1 LTTKSTDEGSTTM
14 AEGHSM
20 TAAERAAKT
29 LLGEDHPDEPDERR
43 PIGKDPRPLSVA

>member
-1 LTTKSTDEGSTTM
+1 M

-29 LLGEDHPDEPDERR
+29 LLTEQADVLRDAVATVVAGVRMPPC
-43 PIGKDPRPLSVA
+43 PVMSAGVALIG